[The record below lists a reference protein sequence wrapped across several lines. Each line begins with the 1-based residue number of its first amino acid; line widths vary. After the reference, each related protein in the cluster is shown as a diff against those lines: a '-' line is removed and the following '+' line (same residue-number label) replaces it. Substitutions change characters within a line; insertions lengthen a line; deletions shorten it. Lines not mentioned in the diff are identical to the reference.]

1 MANLS
6 TWAFLMSFFTILSK
20 ILGFAREAILAKQFG
35 ATALTDAFVISWN
48 IPLVIFGGIAT
59 SLLTCYVPMYNSVKL
74 QGKKSVDQF
83 NSNLITMV
91 VLISLGIIALFLL
104 FDETI
109 IKTFFIRS
117 NKETTIRYAVEFS
130 NIMIWSMLFLG
141 ISFILQGYV
150 QVHEKFTVVGLMG
163 IPLNLIMIMG
173 MFLATKEN
181 YLWLAAGVT
190 AGYAF
195 YVPYFGIPAYR
206 SGFRYRPRLDF
217 KDENVRKIIFLIIPV
232 FLGRM
237 VFDINLTVDRYLA
250 SGLAEGIVTCMYNA
264 NKLNLLVNSV
274 VVTSIGTTIFPRLSK
289 LTKEG
294 DMKTVKKTL
303 SISLSSM
310 SVFLIPISFAMIAL
324 SETIVSTAF
333 LRGEFTREMV
343 VLTADAMKFYAISI
357 VSLGWRQI
365 MEKVFY
371 AMEDTKTPMFNSVI
385 SISINII
392 LNLLLV
398 RVMGHRGL
406 ALATAISSITTAL
419 LFFVNLQKKIGSFG
433 GKSLAQSVARISLS
447 ALVMAVAGK
456 FAISVLNLF
465 LDSSLILLSIT
476 TILCMGVYYIMLR
489 VLQVK
494 ELNMALQMLN
504 RRAKR
509 A

>member
-1 MANLS
+1 MINLS
-6 TWAFLMSFFTILSK
+6 TWAFLMSFFTLLSK
-20 ILGFAREAILAKQFG
+20 ILGFAREALLTKKFG

-59 SLLTCYVPMYNSVKL
+59 ALLTCYVPMYNSVKL
-74 QGKKSVDQF
+74 QGKKEVDKF

-91 VLISLGIIALFLL
+91 VLISLIIIALFLM

-109 IKTFFIRS
+109 IRTFFIRRY
-117 NKETTIRYAVEFS
+117 KTETIAYAVKFS

-163 IPLNLIMIMG
+163 IPLNLIMIAAILIG
-173 MFLATKEN
+173 TTQN
-181 YLWLAAGVT
+181 YLWLGIGVT

-195 YVPYFGIPAYR
+195 YLPYFGIPAYR
-206 SGFRYRPRLDF
+206 AGFRYRPRLDF
-217 KDENVRKIIFLIIPV
+217 RDENVRRIILLVIPV

-250 SGLAEGIVTCMYNA
+250 SGLAAGIVTCMYAA

-274 VVTSIGTTIFPRLSK
+274 VVTSVGTTIFPRISR

-294 DMKTVKKTL
+294 DMLTVKKTL
-303 SISLSSM
+303 ATSLGSM
-310 SVFLIPISFAMIAL
+310 SVFLVPISFAMIAM
-324 SETIVSTAF
+324 SELIVATAF
-333 LRGEFTREMV
+333 MRGEFTAEMV
-343 VLTADAMKFYAISI
+343 GWTAGAVRFYSISI

-371 AMEDTKTPMFNSVI
+371 AMEDTKTPMINSVI
-385 SISINII
+385 SIVINII

-398 RVMGHRGL
+398 EPMGHRGL
-406 ALATAISSITTAL
+406 ALATATSSIITAL
-419 LFFVNLQKKIGSFG
+419 LFFVNLQRKIGRFG
-433 GKSLAQSVARISLS
+433 GRQLLQSLIRIALS
-447 ALVMAVAGK
+447 AFVMALVGK
-456 FAISVLNLF
+456 MVST
-465 LDSSLILLSIT
+465 LLSVFVGSNLIKLGIT
-476 TILCMGVYYIMLR
+476 TLICMAVYYAMLR
-489 VLQVK
+489 ALRVR
-494 ELNMALQMLN
+494 ELRMALDMLRR
-504 RRAKR
+504 RRAR